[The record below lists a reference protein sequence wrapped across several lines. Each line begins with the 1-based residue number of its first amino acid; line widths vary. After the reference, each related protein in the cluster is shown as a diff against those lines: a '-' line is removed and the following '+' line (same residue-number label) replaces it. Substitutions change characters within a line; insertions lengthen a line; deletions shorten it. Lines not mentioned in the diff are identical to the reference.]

1 MSRSPM
7 TIFADEINKV
17 MPSIIREF
25 GRRQAPQL
33 FRGKFTFPQFFLLD
47 HLAREGESTMTGLA
61 RFMHVTTPAMTGI
74 INRLVR
80 AGYCERVY
88 DPNDRRIIK
97 MRLTPPGQEIVK
109 KVNEER
115 RRTIIDIFRNFSEKE
130 RNQYLHIVR
139 RMHDILNSAKKT

>member
-1 MSRSPM
+1 MRGSQI
-7 TIFADEINKV
+7 TKFVDEINKV
-17 MPSIIREF
+17 MPTIIREF

-33 FRGKFTFPQFFLLD
+33 FRGKFTFPQVFLLD

-61 RFMHVTTPAMTGI
+61 RFMHVSTPAMTGI

-97 MRLTPPGQEIVK
+97 MRLTSSGQGIVR

-115 RRTIIDIFRNFSEKE
+115 RRIMIDIFRSFSERE
-130 RNQYLHIVR
+130 RTQYLHILR
-139 RMHDILNSAKKT
+139 RMHTVLTTAQKT